1 MLVLGQLFDA
11 TEVDNQADD
20 AKYSSHEQTAER
32 GPGHKSAKQR
42 AGKRDGHGGTAKP
55 DADGEHAGLIDE
67 ASANAV
73 LELATFDEKPKDE
86 EQVASN
92 GEADCYNDSCLET
105 KHIRHSKLSRRCNDE
120 SGGVGIENELIS
132 QGIERFAGFGNL
144 AGRAGDVAVE
154 HIREDGSGEYHGC
167 NYITPSAKALS
178 DIDVWRDECDTDAND
193 GNPVGDSDT
202 AVGASKPALVNGVHC
217 LEYAAES
224 VANRNDDGTIPRIS
238 ANDIGSVG
246 VDEMKNFLDRA

>member
-105 KHIRHSKLSRRCNDE
+105 KHIGHSKLSRRCNDE

-178 DIDVWRDECDTDAND
+178 DVDVWRDECDTDAND